1 MVFLGFRSF
10 IWASGSPGSSW
21 VPLVPPSRPW
31 VLGTLCPCPPQR
43 FPSQTKV
50 LTVVHLRAFLHG
62 IPASTSPVYLWA
74 FPSPIASVSPISPE
88 VWLPGSP
95 TVFPLGTHVF
105 APVSTVPTS
114 STTPGSHQITASPT
128 GWRASSP
135 KPVSPVR
142 WCFYCG

>member
-1 MVFLGFRSF
+1 MFLGFRSF
-10 IWASGSPGSSW
+10 IWASASPGSSW
-21 VPLVPPSRPW
+21 VPVVPPSWPW
-31 VLGTLCPCPPQR
+31 VLGTLCPCPSQR

-62 IPASTSPVYLWA
+62 IPASTSPVYLG
-74 FPSPIASVSPISPE
+74 PSPAALHLPLISPE
-88 VWLPGSP
+88 VWLLGSP
-95 TVFPLGTHVF
+95 TVFPLGRHVF
-105 APVSTVPTS
+105 APVTTVPTS
-114 STTPGSHQITASPT
+114 STTPGSHQITASPS